1 MEMTASLRKFV
12 VSLSSGRHRR
22 IEQAFVAEGTKCVTD
37 TLGSFGLRYLIA
49 TEAWAGAHEPAV
61 AAAGSLFVQAPR
73 KELERMSSLSTAP
86 EVIAVYDMP
95 AATFDPS
102 EAERDIVVALD
113 GVQDPGNVGTI
124 IRSADWFGV
133 RTVICSEATADAF
146 SAKAIMATMGAI
158 SRVKVVRGDIAEMLR
173 GCSAPVMG
181 TFLEGEDIYHT
192 DLPTAGVL
200 VMGNEGKGICSEVE
214 ALVSKKLFIPS
225 YPAGVP
231 TVESLNVGMATSI
244 ALAEFR
250 RRVNN

>member
-22 IEQAFVAEGTKCVTD
+22 IEHAFVAEGTKCVTD

-49 TEAWAGAHEPAV
+49 TGAWADAHGPAV
-61 AAAGSLFVQAPR
+61 AAAGTCLVLAPK
-73 KELERMSSLSTAP
+73 KELERMSGLSTAP

-95 AATFDPS
+95 TVVYDPS
-102 EAERDIVVALD
+102 EAGRNLVLALD

-124 IRSADWFGV
+124 IRAADWFGV

-158 SRVKVVRGDIAEMLR
+158 SRVKVVRGNLPEMLR
-173 GCSAPVMG
+173 GCVAPVMG
-181 TFLEGEDIYHT
+181 TFLEGEDIYHA
-192 DLPTAGVL
+192 DLPAAGVL
-200 VMGNEGKGICSEVE
+200 VMGNEGRGISCEVGS
-214 ALVSKKLFIPS
+214 LVSKKLFIPP

-250 RRVNN
+250 RRM